1 MWLGIAGESFLG
13 FPLHS
18 LNTPVYFHRAV
29 PPMTLVLLFFAAT
42 LLLPCHAFAF
52 AAAPPPF
59 SSSIASSRHRVTT
72 VESSSSCGIGLRNAT
87 LSSTKPLKLHS
98 ARGGGEGGMVES
110 SSINN
115 DDDTAP
121 LRNPPSNLALF
132 KFYFPCLALW
142 ISGPLLSLVDTSFI
156 GLSSSCTAAAAAAA
170 AAGGL
175 SSASQLAALG
185 PATTFIDGS
194 LYLFAFLNVATTN
207 LYASALA
214 TASAAAAISSS
225 TVATRKRMNRLGN
238 DVMCLSLPYIGFVS
252 NRYVMHYH
260 PLTNIHAFLVNGE
273 DTITRLNVT
282 WMTCH
287 Q

>member
-1 MWLGIAGESFLG
+1 M
-13 FPLHS
+13 
-18 LNTPVYFHRAV
+18 
-29 PPMTLVLLFFAAT
+29 
-42 LLLPCHAFAF
+42 
-52 AAAPPPF
+52 
-59 SSSIASSRHRVTT
+59 
-72 VESSSSCGIGLRNAT
+72 RNAT

-98 ARGGGEGGMVES
+98 ARGGGDGGMVES

-115 DDDTAP
+115 DDDTISLAP

-156 GLSSSCTAAAAAAA
+156 GLSSSTAAAAA

-214 TASAAAAISSS
+214 TASAAAASSSS
-225 TVATRKRMNRLGN
+225 TVATRRRIIRLGN
-238 DVMCLSLPYIGFVS
+238 EELPGESVVRTAAKTSLYAGILLMLLLLAVAQPLIALYIGPEACS
-252 NRYVMHYH
+252 ASLGLLEYPSWTAYQ
-260 PLTNIHAFLVNGE
+260 LQYQ
-273 DTITRLNVT
+273 LNVNYPQKL
-282 WMTCH
+282 MPVVVLVGYSIFYAPPLMPIVERLH
-287 Q
+287 VVHHVLLFD